1 MRMRL
6 KRVSAVARFEFLAVV
21 KRWSYLIA
29 TFGLPLFLALVSG
42 TVLGVQTY
50 FLSQRAVESSAFG
63 LVDEASVVDQSVF
76 ESRDG
81 ARIWTADGNDIIFFD
96 DAETAAKQLEE
107 GVLRSVYVIQ
117 SDYLETG
124 EVRAIQ
130 SDKTPLLSM
139 RGTVIEPI
147 LRSLL
152 RKSLLGGEV
161 EKAVEERVINP
172 ARFVRSRLGP
182 GGAEVASVDE
192 ALELLM
198 RTTIPLFLGIL
209 LLTALLSASGY
220 LVQTVT
226 TDKESKIVEVLL
238 SSVTPEEI
246 LAGKLFGLGAAGLL
260 QFGVWSS
267 MVVVVA
273 LAASAAMAAVVSV
286 PWAALV
292 ISPVLFVLGY
302 LFLGSLMLATAA
314 LGANAA
320 ESQKLTMGW
329 AMLAILPLMVL
340 VVLLEDPNGTLGQ
353 TMTWIPFTS
362 PLTVIIRL
370 SVDAPGV
377 AWWEVAGSIAILVI
391 SIGLAIRV
399 GARLF
404 RVGFLLTGS
413 RPSLKELWRQ
423 AR

>member
-1 MRMRL
+1 VRIQRIVA
-6 KRVSAVARFEFLAVV
+6 VSRFELLSVV

-29 TFGLPLFLALVSG
+29 TFGLPLFLAAVSG

-50 FLSQRAVESSAFG
+50 FLTQRAAESSEFG
-63 LVDEASVVDQSVF
+63 LVDEAAVVDRSVF
-76 ESRDG
+76 EERDG
-81 ARIWTADGNDIIFFD
+81 LQVWTANGSDVVLYGNRDVATRD
-96 DAETAAKQLEE
+96 LES
-107 GVLRSVYVIQ
+107 GRLRTVYVVEE
-117 SDYLETG
+117 DYLESG

-130 SDKTPLLSM
+130 SEKTPLLSM
-139 RGTVIEPI
+139 RGTTVEPL

-152 RKSLLGGEV
+152 RRSLV
-161 EKAVEERVINP
+161 EGRLDADVQERVLSP
-172 ARFVRSRLGP
+172 AYFIRSRLGP
-182 GGAEVASVDE
+182 DGDEVTAVDE
-192 ALELLM
+192 ALDLLV
-198 RTTIPLFLGIL
+198 RTTVPLFLGIL

-220 LVQTVT
+220 LVQTVS

-238 SSVTPEEI
+238 SSVTPDEI
-246 LAGKLFGLGAAGLL
+246 LAGKLFGLGAAGLV
-260 QFGVWSS
+260 QFAVWSS
-267 MVVVVA
+267 MVVFVA
-273 LAASAAMAAVVSV
+273 LTASAAFAAVVSV
-286 PWAALV
+286 PWQALAV
-292 ISPVLFVLGY
+292 APVFFVLGY

-340 VVLLEDPNGTLGQ
+340 VILLDEPNGILGQ
-353 TMTWIPFTS
+353 VMTWIPFTS

-370 SVDAPGV
+370 AVDSSGIF
-377 AWWEVAGSIAILVI
+377 WWEVFGSMVVLLLSTWA
-391 SIGLAIRV
+391 SIRV

-413 RPSLKELWRQ
+413 MPSLAELWRQ

>member
-1 MRMRL
+1 MQRI
-6 KRVSAVARFEFLAVV
+6 VAVARFEFLSVV

-29 TFGLPLFLALVSG
+29 TFGLPVFLAVVSG
-42 TVLGVQTY
+42 TVLGAQTY
-50 FLSQRAVESSAFG
+50 FLTQRAAESSAFG
-63 LVDEASVVDQSVF
+63 LVDESGVVDRAVF
-76 ESRDG
+76 EDRDG
-81 ARIWTADGNDIIFFD
+81 ARVWTANANDVVLYD
-96 DAETAAKQLEE
+96 NADAAINDLES
-107 GVLRSVYVIQ
+107 GRLRAVYIVEE
-117 SDYLETG
+117 DYLSSG

-130 SDKTPLLSM
+130 SEKTPLLSM
-139 RGTVIEPI
+139 RGTTIEPL

-152 RKSLLGGEV
+152 RKSLV
-161 EKAVEERVINP
+161 EGRLDGDLQERVISP
-172 ARFVRSRLGP
+172 AYFIRSRLGP
-182 GGAEVASVDE
+182 EGEEVTGVDE
-192 ALELLM
+192 ALDLLV
-198 RTTIPLFLGIL
+198 RTTIPLFLGVL

-220 LVQTVT
+220 LVQTVS

-246 LAGKLFGLGAAGLL
+246 LAGKLFGLGAAGLV
-260 QFGVWSS
+260 QFAVWSS
-267 MVVVVA
+267 MVVFLA
-273 LAASAAMAAVVSV
+273 LTASAALASVVSI
-286 PWAALV
+286 PWEALAV
-292 ISPVLFVLGY
+292 APLLFILGY

-340 VVLLEDPNGTLGQ
+340 VILLDDPHGILGQ
-353 TMTWIPFTS
+353 VMTWIPFTS

-370 SVDAPGV
+370 AVDSSGI
-377 AWWEVAGSIAILVI
+377 AWWEVVGAMGVLVV
-391 SIGLAIRV
+391 STWMSIRV

-413 RPSLKELWRQ
+413 MPSLAELWRQ

>member
-1 MRMRL
+1 MRVQRIA
-6 KRVSAVARFEFLAVV
+6 AVARFELSSVV

-29 TFGLPLFLALVSG
+29 TFGLPVFLAVVSG
-42 TVLGVQTY
+42 TVLGAQTY
-50 FLSQRAVESSAFG
+50 FLTQRAAESSQFG
-63 LVDEASVVDQSVF
+63 LVDEAGVVDAEVF
-76 ESRDG
+76 EEREG
-81 ARIWTADGNDIIFFD
+81 ARVWTAN
-96 DAETAAKQLEE
+96 ANEVLLYENRRAAIGDLES
-107 GVLRSVYVIQ
+107 GRLRAVYVVEKE
-117 SDYLETG
+117 YLSSG

-130 SDKTPLLSM
+130 SEKTPLLSM
-139 RGTVIEPI
+139 RGTTIEPL

-152 RKSLLGGEV
+152 RKSLV
-161 EKAVEERVINP
+161 EGRLDSDVQERVISP
-172 ARFVRSRLGP
+172 AYFVRSRLGP
-182 GGAEVASVDE
+182 DGEQVTGVDE
-192 ALELLM
+192 ALDLLV

-220 LVQTVT
+220 LVQTVS

-246 LAGKLFGLGAAGLL
+246 LAGKLFGLGAAGLI
-260 QFGVWSS
+260 QFAVWSS
-267 MVVVVA
+267 MVVFVA
-273 LAASAAMAAVVSV
+273 LSASAALAAVVSI
-286 PWAALV
+286 PWQALAV
-292 ISPVLFVLGY
+292 APLFFILGY

-340 VVLLEDPNGTLGQ
+340 VILLDEPNGILGQ
-353 TMTWIPFTS
+353 VMTWIPFTS

-370 SVDAPGV
+370 AVDSSGI
-377 AWWEVAGSIAILVI
+377 AWWEVIGAMVVLVV
-391 SIGLAIRV
+391 STWASIRV

-413 RPSLKELWRQ
+413 MPSLAELWRQ

>member
-1 MRMRL
+1 MRVQRIA
-6 KRVSAVARFEFLAVV
+6 AVARFELSSVV

-29 TFGLPLFLALVSG
+29 TFGLPVFLAVVSG
-42 TVLGVQTY
+42 TVLGAQTY
-50 FLSQRAVESSAFG
+50 FLTQRAAESSQFG
-63 LVDEASVVDQSVF
+63 LVDEAGVVDAEVF
-76 ESRDG
+76 EEREG
-81 ARIWTADGNDIIFFD
+81 ARVWTANANEVLLYENR
-96 DAETAAKQLEE
+96 DAAIRDLES
-107 GVLRSVYVIQ
+107 GRLRAVYVVEKE
-117 SDYLETG
+117 YLSSG

-130 SDKTPLLSM
+130 SEKTPLLSM
-139 RGTVIEPI
+139 RGTTIEPL

-152 RKSLLGGEV
+152 RKSLV
-161 EKAVEERVINP
+161 EGRLDSDVQERVISP
-172 ARFVRSRLGP
+172 AYFVRSRLGP
-182 GGAEVASVDE
+182 DGEQVTGVDE
-192 ALELLM
+192 ALDLLV

-220 LVQTVT
+220 LVQTVS

-246 LAGKLFGLGAAGLL
+246 LAGKLFGLGAAGLV
-260 QFGVWSS
+260 QFAVWSS
-267 MVVVVA
+267 MVVFVALTASAA
-273 LAASAAMAAVVSV
+273 LAA
-286 PWAALV
+286 V
-292 ISPVLFVLGY
+292 ISIPWQALAVAPLFFILGY

-340 VVLLEDPNGTLGQ
+340 VILLDEPNSILGQ
-353 TMTWIPFTS
+353 VMTWIPFTS

-370 SVDAPGV
+370 AVDSSGI
-377 AWWEVAGSIAILVI
+377 AWWEVIGAMVVLVV
-391 SIGLAIRV
+391 STWASIRV

-413 RPSLKELWRQ
+413 MPSLAELWRQ

>member
-1 MRMRL
+1 MRVQRIA
-6 KRVSAVARFEFLAVV
+6 AVARFELSSVV

-29 TFGLPLFLALVSG
+29 TFGLPLFLAAVSG
-42 TVLGVQTY
+42 TVLGAQTY
-50 FLSQRAVESSAFG
+50 FLTQRAAESSRFG
-63 LVDEASVVDQSVF
+63 LVDEADVVDRSQFV
-76 ESRDG
+76 DG
-81 ARIWTADGNDIIFFD
+81 EAQPTWTANANEVLLYPDPQSAIED
-96 DAETAAKQLEE
+96 LES
-107 GVLRSVYVIQ
+107 GRLRAVYVVE
-117 SDYLETG
+117 SDYLATG

-130 SDKTPLLSM
+130 SEKTPLLSM
-139 RGTVIEPI
+139 HGTSIEPL

-152 RKSLLGGEV
+152 RKSLLEGRLDDDV
-161 EKAVEERVINP
+161 QERVLAP
-172 ARFVRSRLGP
+172 AYFVRSRLGP
-182 GGAEVASVDE
+182 DGAEVTEVDE
-192 ALELLM
+192 ALDLLV

-220 LVQTVT
+220 LVQTVS

-246 LAGKLFGLGAAGLL
+246 LAGKLLGLGAAGLV
-260 QFGVWSS
+260 QFAVWSS
-267 MVVVVA
+267 MVVFVAITASTALASVVA
-273 LAASAAMAAVVSV
+273 IPWNALAVA
-286 PWAALV
+286 P
-292 ISPVLFVLGY
+292 IFFVLGY

-340 VVLLEDPNGTLGQ
+340 VILLDQPNGILGQ
-353 TMTWIPFTS
+353 VMSWIPFTS

-370 SVDAPGV
+370 AVDSAGI
-377 AWWEVAGSIAILVI
+377 ACWEVLGAIAVLLGSTWL
-391 SIGLAIRV
+391 SIRV

-413 RPSLKELWRQ
+413 RPSLAELWRQ

>member
-1 MRMRL
+1 MRVR
-6 KRVSAVARFEFLAVV
+6 RIAAVARFELSSVV

-42 TVLGVQTY
+42 TVLGAQTY
-50 FLSQRAVESSAFG
+50 FLTERAAESSEFG
-63 LVDEASVVDQSVF
+63 LVDEAGIVDRSVF
-76 ESRDG
+76 EDRDG
-81 ARIWTADGNDIIFFD
+81 SLVWTANANYVVLYEDRAVAN
-96 DAETAAKQLEE
+96 E
-107 GVLRSVYVIQ
+107 GLATGRLRAVYVVEK
-117 SDYLETG
+117 DYLASG
-124 EVRAIQ
+124 EVRAVQ
-130 SDKTPLLSM
+130 SEKTPLLSM
-139 RGTVIEPI
+139 RGTTIEPL

-152 RKSLLGGEV
+152 RKSLLEGRLEADV
-161 EKAVEERVINP
+161 QERVLSP
-172 ARFVRSRLGP
+172 AYFVRSRLGP
-182 GGAEVASVDE
+182 EGDQVTGIDE
-192 ALELLM
+192 ALDLLV

-220 LVQTVT
+220 LVQTVS

-246 LAGKLFGLGAAGLL
+246 LAGKLFGLGAAGLV
-260 QFGVWSS
+260 QFAVWSS

-273 LAASAAMAAVVSV
+273 ITASAALASVVAIPWQALAVA
-286 PWAALV
+286 PL
-292 ISPVLFVLGY
+292 LFILGY

-340 VVLLEDPNGTLGQ
+340 VILLDDPNGTLGQ

-370 SVDAPGV
+370 AVDSSGI
-377 AWWEVAGSIAILVI
+377 AWWEVVGSMAVLVVSTWA
-391 SIGLAIRV
+391 SIRI

-413 RPSLKELWRQ
+413 RPSLADLWRQ

>member
-1 MRMRL
+1 MRP
-6 KRVSAVARFEFLAVV
+6 KRIAAVARFEFLAVV

-29 TFGLPLFLALVSG
+29 TFGLPLFLAAVSG

-50 FLSQRAVESSAFG
+50 FLTQRAEESSAFG
-63 LVDEASVVDQSVF
+63 LVDEASVVDHSVF
-76 ESRDG
+76 EERDG
-81 ARIWTADGNDIIFFD
+81 EQVWGNQVSDVLLYED
-96 DAETAAKQLEE
+96 QEAATRDLES
-107 GVLRSVYVIQ
+107 GRLRALYVVDKDYLRS
-117 SDYLETG
+117 G

-130 SDKTPLLSM
+130 SEKTPLLSM
-139 RGTVIEPI
+139 RGTNVEPL

-152 RKSLLGGEV
+152 RKSLLDGRLEEDV
-161 EKAVEERVINP
+161 QERVISP
-172 ARFVRSRLGP
+172 ALFVRARLGP
-182 GGAEVASVDE
+182 DGVEVTDVDE
-192 ALELLM
+192 ALDLLM
-198 RTTIPLFLGIL
+198 RTTIPLFLGVL

-220 LVQTVT
+220 LVQTVA

-246 LAGKLFGLGAAGLL
+246 LAGKLFGLGAAGLV
-260 QFGVWSS
+260 QFAAWTS
-267 MVVVVA
+267 MVIFVA
-273 LAASAAMAAVVSV
+273 LSASAALASVVTV
-286 PWAALV
+286 PWLALAV
-292 ISPVLFVLGY
+292 SPLLFVLGY

-340 VVLLEDPNGTLGQ
+340 VILLEDPNGILGQ
-353 TMTWIPFTS
+353 AMTWIPFTS

-370 SVDAPGV
+370 SVEPSGV
-377 AWWEVAGSIAILVI
+377 AWWEVSGAIVVLII
-391 SIGLAIRV
+391 STWAAIRV

-413 RPSLKELWRQ
+413 RPSLAELWRQ
-423 AR
+423 SR

>member
-1 MRMRL
+1 MRFHRIA
-6 KRVSAVARFEFLAVV
+6 AVARFELSSVV

-29 TFGLPLFLALVSG
+29 TFGLPLFLAAVSG
-42 TVLGVQTY
+42 TVLGAQTY
-50 FLSQRAVESSAFG
+50 FLTQRAAESSQFG
-63 LVDEASVVDQSVF
+63 LVDEADVLDRSVF
-76 ESRDG
+76 ADG
-81 ARIWTADGNDIIFFD
+81 EKHPTWTANANEILLYGDRESATKD
-96 DAETAAKQLEE
+96 LES
-107 GVLRSVYVIQ
+107 GRLRAVYVVEA
-117 SDYLETG
+117 DYLATG

-130 SDKTPLLSM
+130 SEKTPLLSM
-139 RGTVIEPI
+139 HGTSIEPL

-152 RKSLLGGEV
+152 RKSLLEGRLDDGLQ
-161 EKAVEERVINP
+161 ERVISP
-172 ARFVRSRLGP
+172 AYFVRSRLGP
-182 GGAEVASVDE
+182 DGDEVAEIDE
-192 ALELLM
+192 ALDLLV

-220 LVQTVT
+220 LVQTVS

-246 LAGKLFGLGAAGLL
+246 LAGKLLGLGAAGLI
-260 QFGVWSS
+260 QFAVWSS
-267 MVVVVA
+267 MVIFVALTASAALASVVTIPWVA
-273 LAASAAMAAVVSV
+273 LAVA
-286 PWAALV
+286 P
-292 ISPVLFVLGY
+292 IFFVLGY

-320 ESQKLTMGW
+320 ESQKLTVGW

-340 VVLLEDPNGTLGQ
+340 VILLEEPNGTLGQ
-353 TMTWIPFTS
+353 VMSWIPFTS

-370 SVDAPGV
+370 AVEPAGI
-377 AWWEVAGSIAILVI
+377 AWWEVLGVMAVLLGSTWL
-391 SIGLAIRV
+391 SIRV

-413 RPSLKELWRQ
+413 RPSLAELWRQ

>member
-1 MRMRL
+1 MRVQRIA
-6 KRVSAVARFEFLAVV
+6 AVARFELSSVV

-29 TFGLPLFLALVSG
+29 TFGLPLFLAAVSG
-42 TVLGVQTY
+42 TVLGAQTY
-50 FLSQRAVESSAFG
+50 FLTQRAAESSRFG
-63 LVDEASVVDQSVF
+63 LVDEAEVVDRSQFVN
-76 ESRDG
+76 G
-81 ARIWTADGNDIIFFD
+81 KVQPTWTANANEVLLYADQESAIED
-96 DAETAAKQLEE
+96 LES
-107 GVLRSVYVIQ
+107 GRLRAVYVVE
-117 SDYLETG
+117 SDYLATG

-130 SDKTPLLSM
+130 SEKTPLLSM
-139 RGTVIEPI
+139 HGTSIEPL

-152 RKSLLGGEV
+152 RKSLLEGRLDDDV
-161 EKAVEERVINP
+161 QERVLAP
-172 ARFVRSRLGP
+172 AYFVRSRLGP
-182 GGAEVASVDE
+182 DGAEVTEVDE
-192 ALELLM
+192 ALDLLV

-220 LVQTVT
+220 LVQTVS

-246 LAGKLFGLGAAGLL
+246 LAGKLLGLGAAGLV
-260 QFGVWSS
+260 QFAVWSS
-267 MVVVVA
+267 MVVFVAITASTALASVVA
-273 LAASAAMAAVVSV
+273 IPWNALAVA
-286 PWAALV
+286 P
-292 ISPVLFVLGY
+292 IFFVLGY

-340 VVLLEDPNGTLGQ
+340 VILLDQPNGILGQ
-353 TMTWIPFTS
+353 VMSWIPFTS

-370 SVDAPGV
+370 AVDSAGI
-377 AWWEVAGSIAILVI
+377 ACWEVLGAIAVLLGSTWL
-391 SIGLAIRV
+391 SIRV

-413 RPSLKELWRQ
+413 RPSLAELWRQ